1 MRNLFVLAA
10 VGLIV
15 YTIIDVLR
23 SDESE
28 RFGVHRVLWLVFI
41 VVLPVIGSLA
51 WLALRRVA
59 RSAHQR
65 GDGPPRP
72 RPAAGPVAPDDDPE
86 FLWRLEQQRR
96 RADRDRAAGDP
107 KPEDPRPEV

>member
-28 RFGVHRVLWLVFI
+28 RFGVHRILWLVFI

-51 WLALRRVA
+51 WLVLRRLA
-59 RSAHQR
+59 RSASRR
-65 GDGPPRP
+65 GGGAPRP
-72 RPAAGPVAPDDDPE
+72 RTASGPVAPDDDPE

-96 RADRDRAAGDP
+96 RAERDRPAGDHQ
-107 KPEDPRPEV
+107 PEDPRPDA